1 MARQYDQTVGNVF
14 DPYDDVP
21 REVRG
26 AGRIRQSGLQ
36 RLLAQLPQAALEIAE
51 NIGGNIQAKNE
62 LDFRKEQ
69 ARKENERYKQEIDK
83 ADEKYKQEIDYR
95 DRQLT
100 LNEKKYEEGLV
111 LDALETPDQ
120 KINFLLDRA
129 KLNPESSNY
138 DLASLTDL
146 KNTRTEFKDDL
157 ENIYRDVN
165 IYSSPKK
172 IAINQLRL
180 NDFFE
185 KYDNNPYFQSDS
197 PAYTKLLGIKAQLD
211 KRASQM
217 PYGFLSPEDYAD
229 INPLSGQEDS
239 AAVKQYIKD
248 RSQALG
254 DIQQYKEDGSTPSTL
269 LETAARAR
277 LKDIEDQLKNIRKN
291 YRVDTLEKLQEQRM
305 KDKNPQD
312 SDLLNTFMAEDQS
325 RSRFDFFTSIT
336 DEEMADASNQ
346 ISTLTEVEDNLNK
359 INEGI
364 PGIGSD
370 ETDLAETESTTEI
383 GGGTSVLPDV
393 LRTTQ
398 VGAGSDVVD
407 KVDSGQFD
415 AIDMLS
421 GANNQKTKTQEEID
435 NEFLESQGLLDSETG
450 DSLKAV
456 SEMKNNRYK
465 NVPESFASDLSS
477 GKRTFKGA
485 GIKRLFKLMDEYDKT
500 DPTKY
505 SRRIN
510 SLSSY
515 INQLSDKISTE
526 LKGFI
531 NPKTGNFSDVEYT
544 EKFYTQLSRSTGVSV
559 DKLKD
564 TIKSII
570 S

>member
-1 MARQYDQTVGNVF
+1 MARQYDETVGNVF

-51 NIGGNIQAKNE
+51 NIGGNIQARNE

-69 ARKENERYKQEIDK
+69 AKK

-95 DRQLT
+95 NRQLAF
-100 LNEKKYEEGLV
+100 NEKKYEEGLV
-111 LDALETPDQ
+111 FDALETPDQ
-120 KINFLLDRA
+120 KINFLLNRTKA
-129 KLNPESSNY
+129 NPEDANY

-146 KNTRTEFKDDL
+146 KNTKTEFNDDL
-157 ENIYRDVN
+157 EGIYRDVN

-172 IAINQLRL
+172 IAINQLKI

-185 KYDNNPYFQSDS
+185 KYADNPYFKSDS

-229 INPLSGQEDS
+229 INPLSGEEDS

-248 RSQALG
+248 RSQALS
-254 DIQQYKEDGSTPSTL
+254 DIQQYKEGGSTPSAL
-269 LETAARAR
+269 LEKAARAR
-277 LKDIEDQLKNIRKN
+277 LKDIEDKLFNIRKN
-291 YRVDTLEKLQEQRM
+291 YRVNTLESLQEQRI

-312 SDLLNTFMAEDQS
+312 SDLSNTFMAEDQS

-336 DEEMADASNQ
+336 DEEMADVSNQ

-383 GGGTSVLPDV
+383 EGGTSVLPDV

-398 VGAGSDVVD
+398 LGAGSNVVD

-415 AIDMLS
+415 AEGMLS

-435 NEFLESQGLLDSETG
+435 SEFLESQGLLDRETG
-450 DSLKAV
+450 DSLKSV
-456 SEMKNNRYK
+456 SE
-465 NVPESFASDLSS
+465 
-477 GKRTFKGA
+477 
-485 GIKRLFKLMDEYDKT
+485 IKRLKHRNIPAAFADDLGRGRNTLVKKLFNLMDEYDKT
-500 DPTKY
+500 DPSKN
-505 SRRIN
+505 SRRLN
-510 SLSSY
+510 KLSLSM
-515 INQLSDKISTE
+515 NQLSDKISTK

-531 NPKTGNFSDVEYT
+531 NPKTGNFSDANYT
-544 EKFYTQLSRSTGVSV
+544 AKFYNRLSDVTGVSV
-559 DKLKD
+559 EKLKD
-564 TIKSII
+564 TIKSIV